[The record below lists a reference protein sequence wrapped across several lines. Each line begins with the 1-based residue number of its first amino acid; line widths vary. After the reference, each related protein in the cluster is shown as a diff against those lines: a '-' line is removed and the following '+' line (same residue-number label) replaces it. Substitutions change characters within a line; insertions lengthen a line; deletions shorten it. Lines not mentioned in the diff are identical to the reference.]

1 MKNRI
6 TAQDILDYSND
17 GAIVVDGQGTVVM
30 LNAAAEQ
37 LRRLDSASVA
47 GSDIRSWYISD
58 IYDGVI
64 G

>member
-17 GAIVVDGQGTVVM
+17 GAIVVDGQWTVVM

-37 LRRLDSASVA
+37 LRLLDSASVA
-47 GSDIRSWYISD
+47 GSDIRSWYI
-58 IYDGVI
+58 YMHRHL
-64 G
+64 